1 MLLAFALAYIT
12 CLSLSLAMN
21 RHFQQVLPA
30 RVLSARLSAFLRN
43 SGWLL
48 LLLTVIYCAKL
59 SGVAVGLVLA
69 VGLFSAA
76 ACLLSLLLNYAPK
89 SVLPLAASIP
99 VVAFI

>member
-30 RVLSARLSAFLRN
+30 QILSARLSAALRN
-43 SGWLL
+43 GGWLL
-48 LLLTVIYCAKL
+48 LLLTIFYCAKL
-59 SGVAVGLVLA
+59 SGIAVGLVLA

-76 ACLLSLLLNYAPK
+76 ACLLALLLNYAPK

-99 VVAFI
+99 VLSLI